1 MEETIILL
9 REQTVFC
16 NRLLKLFADLTE
28 TIKKNSLNMSNVARQ
43 IEPVIAELDKNSA
56 RTQMFL
62 DKVKFQNF
70 NDFIESQE
78 DSVKK
83 DVAKRLLQHNSELQ
97 NELQQKIK
105 TLKILTDN
113 GKKFVEFNLNV
124 MSKTSTSVTYGAAAE
139 TGSQSGR
146 RLFDANIQKRSRR
159 LCQLLQD

>member
-28 TIKKNSLNMSNVARQ
+28 TIKSNSLNMSKIAGQ
-43 IEPVIAELDKNSA
+43 IEPVIVELSKNSA
-56 RTQMFL
+56 RSKMFL
-62 DKVKFQNF
+62 DRMKFKNF
-70 NDFIESQE
+70 NDFINAQE

-83 DVAKRLLQHNSELQ
+83 DVAKRLLQSNTELQ
-97 NELQQKIK
+97 EKLQRKMRILK
-105 TLKILTDN
+105 TLTDK

-124 MSKTSTSVTYGAAAE
+124 MSKTSTSVSYGAAAE

-146 RLFDANIQKRSRR
+146 RLFDANI
-159 LCQLLQD
+159 

>member
-28 TIKKNSLNMSNVARQ
+28 TIKNNSLNITVIAGQ
-43 IEPVIAELDKNSA
+43 IEPVIAELSKNSV
-56 RTQMFL
+56 RSKNFL
-62 DKVKFQNF
+62 DKMKFKNF
-70 NDFIESQE
+70 NDFINAQE

-83 DVAKRLLQHNSELQ
+83 DVAKRLLQQNSKLQEELQ
-97 NELQQKIK
+97 RSTRI
-105 TLKILTDN
+105 LKILTDK
-113 GKKFVEFNLNV
+113 GKKFVDFNLNI

-146 RLFDANIQKRSRR
+146 RLFDANI
-159 LCQLLQD
+159 

>member
-28 TIKKNSLNMSNVARQ
+28 TIKKNSLNMSQVAGQ
-43 IEPVIAELDKNSA
+43 IEPVIAELSKNSV
-56 RTQMFL
+56 RSRMFL
-62 DKVKFQNF
+62 DRMKFKNF
-70 NDFIESQE
+70 GDFIDAQE
-78 DSVKK
+78 DGVKK
-83 DVAKRLLQHNSELQ
+83 DVAKRLLQSNKELQ
-97 NELQQKIK
+97 EKLQRTIK

-124 MSKTSTSVTYGAAAE
+124 MSKTSTSVSYGAAAE

-146 RLFDANIQKRSRR
+146 RLFDANI
-159 LCQLLQD
+159 

>member
-28 TIKKNSLNMSNVARQ
+28 TIKNNSLNITVIAGQ
-43 IEPVIAELDKNSA
+43 IEPVIAELSKNSV
-56 RTQMFL
+56 RSKNFL
-62 DKVKFQNF
+62 DKLKFKNF
-70 NDFIESQE
+70 NDFINAQE

-83 DVAKRLLQHNSELQ
+83 DVAKRLLQQNSKLQEELQ
-97 NELQQKIK
+97 RSTRI
-105 TLKILTDN
+105 LKILTDK
-113 GKKFVEFNLNV
+113 GKKFVDFNLNI

-146 RLFDANIQKRSRR
+146 RLFDANI
-159 LCQLLQD
+159 